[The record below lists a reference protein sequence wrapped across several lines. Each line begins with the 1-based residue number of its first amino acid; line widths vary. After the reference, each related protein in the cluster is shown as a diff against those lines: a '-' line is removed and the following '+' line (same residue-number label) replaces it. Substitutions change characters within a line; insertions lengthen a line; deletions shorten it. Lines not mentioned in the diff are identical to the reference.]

1 MTPSAANR
9 PSKPAS
15 SRASSIQ
22 GLGLA
27 PGFQLIGRGRVRI
40 DIAKECRNPHAQD
53 IRDGLECCDG
63 HVLGATLDATDI
75 GAVDTSLQ
83 RKPFL
88 REALFDPQ
96 VTKVPADDEACVHGG
111 HMSHIKG
118 LTIDG
123 LSVSYYSTS
132 TRTGLPPR

>member
-1 MTPSAANR
+1 MMPSAANR

-15 SRASSIQ
+15 SRASSIR
-22 GLGLA
+22 GLGFTPGSQFVGGALVRVDLA
-27 PGFQLIGRGRVRI
+27 EER
-40 DIAKECRNPHAQD
+40 RNPHAQD
-53 IRDGLECCDG
+53 IRNSLERCDG
-63 HVLGATLDATDI
+63 YVLGATFDATDI
-75 GAVDTSLQ
+75 GAVDTGLQ
-83 RKPFL
+83 RKPLL